1 MRRAANGD
9 SMAAWG
15 ESRLPQS
22 EVERSASH
30 SACLKGGVKR
40 AQPCHGE
47 SPVRPSIR
55 SDAASV
61 RRSYRDD
68 VPHEQVLTRL
78 VRAHTTPQKLAER
91 ARMILLAAAGTGVR
105 ETARQLEAWP
115 KTVRHWLRR
124 WRIAA
129 EAAPVASDW
138 PTHRVRAP
146 RQPSRLSRAR
156 HFFEAAVPP

>member
-1 MRRAANGD
+1 MP
-9 SMAAWG
+9 
-15 ESRLPQS
+15 RLFADPI
-22 EVERSASH
+22 VMT
-30 SACLKGGVKR
+30 
-40 AQPCHGE
+40 
-47 SPVRPSIR
+47 
-55 SDAASV
+55 
-61 RRSYRDD
+61 

-105 ETARQLEAWP
+105 ETARQLEVWP

-129 EAAPVASDW
+129 EVAPVASDW

-146 RQPSRLSRAR
+146 RQPSRPSRSARLSLWPASNQK
-156 HFFEAAVPP
+156 EAICVSAWKKDPV

>member
-1 MRRAANGD
+1 MAN
-9 SMAAWG
+9 
-15 ESRLPQS
+15 RLFVPRFA
-22 EVERSASH
+22 EAPMPRLFADPIVMT
-30 SACLKGGVKR
+30 
-40 AQPCHGE
+40 
-47 SPVRPSIR
+47 
-55 SDAASV
+55 
-61 RRSYRDD
+61 

-105 ETARQLEAWP
+105 ETARQLEVWP

-129 EAAPVASDW
+129 EVAPVASDW

-146 RQPSRLSRAR
+146 RQPSRPSRAR